1 MAELKDTADQF
12 AKDLIAQ
19 NIAGLMMSFTPEG
32 MGKAMAMQ
40 AQAQAQGPQPPSTG
54 YEIKV
59 IGQEGDDHVV
69 DIVMKNAEGE
79 GIIATRWRDVAG
91 AWKVNDI
98 AIKSLPAV
106 QERSRGRR

>member
-19 NIAGLMMSFTPEG
+19 NIAGLMMALTPEG
-32 MGKAMAMQ
+32 MTKAMAMQ
-40 AQAQAQGPQPPSTG
+40 AQAQAQPQLPSTG
-54 YEIKV
+54 HEVKV
-59 IGQEGDDHVV
+59 VGQEGDDHVV

-79 GIIATRWRDVAG
+79 GVIVTRWRDVAG

-98 AIKSLPAV
+98 AIKA
-106 QERSRGRR
+106 